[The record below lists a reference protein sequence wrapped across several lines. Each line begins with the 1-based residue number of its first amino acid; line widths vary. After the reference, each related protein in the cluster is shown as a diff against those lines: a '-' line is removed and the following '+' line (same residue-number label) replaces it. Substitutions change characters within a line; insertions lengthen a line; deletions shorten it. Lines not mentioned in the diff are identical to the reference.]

1 MIDDLRL
8 RNYSPQTIRSYTR
21 AVADFAR
28 HCQQSPDQLGPEH
41 IRQYQLHLIE
51 HNQVAGTTFRV
62 RSAALKFFYTQT
74 LRQPWVV
81 EQIARPKVR
90 RQPPTVLSREEVTA
104 LLDAAVN
111 LNTAPCWRRSTA
123 RACVWPKSWP
133 CRAKTSTAGGWSFR
147 CAALLVAAPAPRR
160 SLWTGSS
167 FCGAS
172 CCMYCREAL
181 SASAPSVCS
190 LIGIAR
196 RRRQSVAN
204 GAPMLRSP
212 LPRCSATNSNGPS
225 SGVALAATV
234 ACCESSHGSRPRSC
248 FSVHPIC
255 FPWLPST
262 PHETQP
268 PLLTHQHDSG
278 RRFTV
283 LGLVVSARPP
293 TNPPSRCHSLLP
305 TAAFCCSGSGLAQN
319 PL

>member
-1 MIDDLRL
+1 MSGGCRTHDRCPMAP
-8 RNYSPQTIRSYTR
+8 RGCGRRSRRPQGVGSSGVKCIPRKI
-21 AVADFAR
+21 
-28 HCQQSPDQLGPEH
+28 G
-41 IRQYQLHLIE
+41 
-51 HNQVAGTTFRV
+51 
-62 RSAALKFFYTQT
+62 
-74 LRQPWVV
+74 
-81 EQIARPKVR
+81 
-90 RQPPTVLSREEVTA
+90 
-104 LLDAAVN
+104 
-111 LNTAPCWRRSTA
+111 STA
-123 RACVWPKSWP
+123 RACVWPKSWH

-262 PHETQP
+262 PHET
-268 PLLTHQHDSG
+268 H
-278 RRFTV
+278 
-283 LGLVVSARPP
+283 
-293 TNPPSRCHSLLP
+293 
-305 TAAFCCSGSGLAQN
+305 
-319 PL
+319 